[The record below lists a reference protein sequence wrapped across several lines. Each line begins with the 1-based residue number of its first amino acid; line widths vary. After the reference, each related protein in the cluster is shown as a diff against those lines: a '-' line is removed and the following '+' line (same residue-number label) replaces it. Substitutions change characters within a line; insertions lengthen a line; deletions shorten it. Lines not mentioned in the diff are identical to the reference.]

1 MRSMNVSASAST
13 NRNAVWSRS
22 DDENENRNRNRNR
35 NRNTDGNGL
44 TSTSTSASVRMRTI
58 GDWSINSISCE
69 EQNCIGSGNLRDIL
83 QGAKKQQQCRCLH
96 PRTQQCHGIHHQQSL

>member
-1 MRSMNVSASAST
+1 MRSMNVSTSVST
-13 NRNAVWSRS
+13 NRNVVWSRS
-22 DDENENRNRNRNR
+22 DDENENRNRNWS
-35 NRNTDGNGL
+35 RNTDGDGL
-44 TSTSTSASVRMRTI
+44 TSASASARMRTI

-96 PRTQQCHGIHHQQSL
+96 PRTQQCRGIHHQQGL